1 MSLASV
7 VFALLA
13 IAIVITGLNWLIRY
27 SLRAPRILE
36 QGSPAQR
43 GLAYQTVSIPSARNK
58 KLFGWYITAAD
69 NARAPAVAVLHG
81 WGSNAEMMLP
91 VAAPLHQAGYAVL
104 LFDARCHGRS
114 DDDNFASLPRFA
126 EDLDYVL
133 GWLAQQPGVD
143 AAKIAVLGHSVGA
156 GAVLLAASRR
166 NDLAAVISVAAFSH
180 PANMMRRFLA
190 ARHVPYMLFG
200 WYVIRYVQHII
211 GQRFDAIAPRHTIS
225 KIHCPVLLVHGNDDT
240 TIPVSEAHEIYAQRT
255 SDAVQLLILPG
266 EHDAS
271 DELERHADKLL
282 AFLNQATR
290 TGV

>member
-7 VFALLA
+7 EFTLLA
-13 IAIVITGLNWLIRY
+13 IAIVFAGLNWLIRY
-27 SLRAPRILE
+27 SLRAPRIPE
-36 QGSPAQR
+36 QGSPALR
-43 GLAYQTVSIPSARNK
+43 GLAYQTVSIPGARNK
-58 KLFGWYITAAD
+58 QLFGWYIPAPD

-91 VAAPLHQAGYAVL
+91 VATPLNQAGYAVL

-114 DDDNFASLPRFA
+114 DGDNFASLPRFA
-126 EDLDYVL
+126 EDLDCAL

-166 NDLAAVISVAAFSH
+166 KDLAAVISVAAFSH

-190 ARHVPYMLFG
+190 ARHVPYMPFG
-200 WYVIRYVQHII
+200 WYVMRYVQHII
-211 GQRFDAIAPRHTIS
+211 GHRFDAIAPRHTITQ
-225 KIHCPVLLVHGNDDT
+225 IHCPVLLVHGSGDT
-240 TIPVSEAHEIYAQRT
+240 VIPVSEAREIHVQRR

-266 EHDAS
+266 EHDSSA
-271 DELERHADKLL
+271 ELERHADKLL

>member
-36 QGSPAQR
+36 EGSPAQR

-58 KLFGWYITAAD
+58 KLFGWYISTPD

-143 AAKIAVLGHSVGA
+143 
-156 GAVLLAASRR
+156 
-166 NDLAAVISVAAFSH
+166 
-180 PANMMRRFLA
+180 
-190 ARHVPYMLFG
+190 
-200 WYVIRYVQHII
+200 
-211 GQRFDAIAPRHTIS
+211 
-225 KIHCPVLLVHGNDDT
+225 
-240 TIPVSEAHEIYAQRT
+240 
-255 SDAVQLLILPG
+255 
-266 EHDAS
+266 
-271 DELERHADKLL
+271 
-282 AFLNQATR
+282 
-290 TGV
+290 

>member
-1 MSLASV
+1 MSLSSLAFV
-7 VFALLA
+7 LLA
-13 IAIVITGLNWLIRY
+13 IAIVIAGLNWLIRY
-27 SLRAPRILE
+27 SLRAPRIPE

-43 GLAYQTVSIPSARNK
+43 GLAYLTVSIPGVRNK
-58 KLFGWYITAAD
+58 QLFGWYIPAPD

-81 WGSNAEMMLP
+81 WGGNAEMMLP
-91 VAAPLHQAGYAVL
+91 VAAPLNQAGYAVL

-126 EDLDYVL
+126 EDLDCALV
-133 GWLAQQPGVD
+133 WLAQQPGVD
-143 AAKIAVLGHSVGA
+143 AANIAVLGHSVGA

-166 NDLAAVISVAAFSH
+166 KDIAAVISVAAFSH

-190 ARHVPYMLFG
+190 AHHVPYMPLG
-200 WYVIRYVQHII
+200 WYVMRYVQHII
-211 GQRFDAIAPRHTIS
+211 GHRFDAIAPRHTITQ
-225 KIHCPVLLVHGNDDT
+225 IRCPVLLVQGSDDT
-240 TIPVSEAHEIYAQRT
+240 IIPVSEAREIHAQRR

-266 EHDAS
+266 EHDSSA
-271 DELERHADKLL
+271 ELERHADKLL

>member
-7 VFALLA
+7 AFILLA
-13 IAIVITGLNWLIRY
+13 IALVIAGLNWLIRY
-27 SLRAPRILE
+27 SLRAPRIPE
-36 QGSPAQR
+36 QGSPASR
-43 GLAYQTVSIPSARNK
+43 GLAYRTVSIPAARNK
-58 KLFGWYITAAD
+58 QLFGWYIPATD

-91 VAAPLHQAGYAVL
+91 VAAPLNQAGYAVL

-126 EDLDYVL
+126 EDLDYAL
-133 GWLAQQPGVD
+133 AWLAQQPGVD

-156 GAVLLAASRR
+156 GAVLLAAARR
-166 NDLAAVISVAAFSH
+166 KDLAAVVSVAAFSH

-190 ARHVPYMLFG
+190 ARHVPYMPFG

-211 GQRFDAIAPRHTIS
+211 GHRFDAIAPRHTITQ
-225 KIHCPVLLVHGNDDT
+225 IRCPVLLVHGSDDT
-240 TIPVSEAHEIYAQRT
+240 IIPVSEAREIHAQRS

-266 EHDAS
+266 EHDS
-271 DELERHADKLL
+271 STELERHADKLL

>member
-1 MSLASV
+1 MVLASV

-13 IAIVITGLNWLIRY
+13 IAMVITGLNWLIRY

-36 QGSPAQR
+36 EGSPAQR

-58 KLFGWYITAAD
+58 KLFGWYISAAD

-143 AAKIAVLGHSVGA
+143 AAKMAVLGHSVGA

-166 NDLAAVISVAAFSH
+166 HDLAAVISVAAFSH

-200 WYVIRYVQHII
+200 WYVIRYVQRII

-225 KIHCPVLLVHGNDDT
+225 KIRCPVLLVHGNDDT

-282 AFLNQATR
+282 VFLSQATT

>member
-1 MSLASV
+1 MSLALL
-7 VFALLA
+7 VFTLLA
-13 IAIVITGLNWLIRY
+13 IALVIAGLNWLIRH
-27 SLRAPRILE
+27 SLRAPRIPE

-43 GLAYQTVSIPSARNK
+43 GLVYQTVSIPGVRNK
-58 KLFGWYITAAD
+58 QLFGWYIPAPD

-91 VAAPLHQAGYAVL
+91 VAVPLNQVGYAVL

-126 EDLDYVL
+126 EDLDCAL
-133 GWLAQQPGVD
+133 AWLVQQPGVD
-143 AAKIAVLGHSVGA
+143 AANIAVLGHSVGA

-166 NDLAAVISVAAFSH
+166 KDIAAVISVAAFSH
-180 PANMMRRFLA
+180 PASMMRRFLA
-190 ARHVPYMLFG
+190 ARHVPYMPLG
-200 WYVIRYVQHII
+200 WYVMRYVQRII
-211 GQRFDAIAPRHTIS
+211 GHRFDAIAPRHTITQ
-225 KIHCPVLLVHGNDDT
+225 IRCPVLLVHGSDDT
-240 TIPVSEAHEIYAQRT
+240 IIPVSEAREIHAQRR

-266 EHDAS
+266 EHDSSA
-271 DELERHADKLL
+271 ELERHADKLL